1 MRVIYISLVIG
12 GNNFKPAKNCL
23 MSPYGSR
30 LRGKL
35 DIRKGSVFK
44 LMLGLCG
51 RYWSEGTRPR
61 RRDKAQETELDIRGK
76 KDARYL

>member
-1 MRVIYISLVIG
+1 MLNEPIWVEAGRET
-12 GNNFKPAKNCL
+12 
-23 MSPYGSR
+23 
-30 LRGKL
+30 